1 MSLVL
6 LGVLIAM
13 ALLIF
18 GKNPAPQIQIHG
30 GPGRPAL
37 DLKYRDRGHNW
48 KMIDKL
54 ARRAYLR
61 TIEGRVK
68 LVLTC
73 GFLGFFLLLAFTGQS
88 LAGAVQDG
96 NPGRSGQTLDLKSL
110 PVKGST
116 TVVDCYSQYCPPCM
130 RLAPL
135 LEQLAE
141 KRSDLVIK
149 KVDIQRPEISG
160 HIDWQSP
167 LAKQLGLGSIG
178 IPYFIIFDQNGKQM
192 AQGKE
197 ATKRVLGW
205 LQEAGLLK

>member
-1 MSLVL
+1 
-6 LGVLIAM
+6 
-13 ALLIF
+13 
-18 GKNPAPQIQIHG
+18 
-30 GPGRPAL
+30 
-37 DLKYRDRGHNW
+37 
-48 KMIDKL
+48 MIDKL

-61 TIEGRVK
+61 TMVGPVK
-68 LVLTC
+68 WVLTC
-73 GFLGFFLLLAFTGQS
+73 GFLGFFLLLALAGQL

-110 PVKGST
+110 PVKGKT

-135 LEQLAE
+135 LEQLAQ
-141 KRSDLVIK
+141 KRSDLAIK
-149 KVDIQRPEISG
+149 KVNIQRPEISG

-167 LAKQLGLGSIG
+167 LAKQLGLGAIG

-197 ATKRVLGW
+197 ATNRVMGW
-205 LQEAGLLK
+205 LQEAGLLKK